1 VRHMSVLDLSATGR
15 FYQFS
20 AQACSCQCSGVFV
33 QVGSIDA
40 LYDWERDR
48 ERVSQ
53 TWPVLNGSVQAP
65 SEYT

>member
-1 VRHMSVLDLSATGR
+1 MP
-15 FYQFS
+15 
-20 AQACSCQCSGVFV
+20 AQAVLERAGKGVQPQMIIIE

-53 TWPVLNGSVQAP
+53 TWAVLNGSVQAP
-65 SEYT
+65 SE